1 MINFLRG
8 ILIAAALLVATPQLA
23 LAQLADIPGFDKVL
37 AQIQQSLDGNRV
49 LFREAVEMTQGD
61 MRFYADYVEYYIDTN
76 RMVATGNVLLIETDH
91 QIAADR
97 ADFNAKTRLG
107 TFYNARGFAT
117 LGAPPGTTRPGAPP
131 PTGAPEP
138 DVQFYGET
146 LEKTSEDSYLIT
158 NGGFTSCVQA
168 NPRWEMT
175 SGSIKLRVDHYA
187 LLRNMFLKVKG
198 VPAIYLPLMYY
209 PLSKENRN
217 TGFLMPSYGTSSYKG
232 HTISNSFFW
241 AIDRSQ
247 DATFLYDWFSKT
259 GQAMAGEYRY
269 VSLGGTGNIRTD
281 FLDEHPTTF
290 IDSDGSEV
298 EQAGRRTFR
307 LYGNLSQQ
315 LGGSWYAQGRA
326 DYSSD
331 LAVDRLYDSDIARAT
346 RRTRSYGGS
355 LSGTTKGVRVT
366 GTFDRNEYFAEN
378 STSSLRGALP
388 RVTVARPDRLIP
400 GLPVYA
406 SVNSEAVRI
415 EQRQFNSDR
424 TLERDT
430 GLNRFDIV
438 PAVRF
443 PFNKLAFLTFNTTA
457 QFRNTF
463 WSESVLTDLVNGVE
477 VPVLVGGQPVR
488 LDAPISRRFVELT
501 ADVNGPTL
509 VRIWDAPK
517 SKYAQRFRHSIE
529 PFAQVLYRTA
539 IDNYAAIPKLESTD
553 NIVGSATS
561 YTYGMNTRFYAKRT
575 VDGPRAIPREVI
587 SASIRQTYNTNAL
600 SILSDSQQRTNNIPT
615 ASHFTPVA
623 FLVRTS
629 PFNGV
634 TGTFRTDY
642 DGRYNR
648 FRSLSAD
655 AGWEGE
661 RISLISSW
669 SNLRFRPNNRG
680 ENTARQNH
688 YFNSFLNLRFQQNR
702 YGVTHSLNWDVKYQ
716 SLTQHRI
723 AGYYN
728 AQCCGFSAEYQFI
741 DLSQYTGAGVQQ
753 DSRFHFSVTL
763 GGIGNVSNIFG
774 GLAGANTSR

>member
-1 MINFLRG
+1 MTTLLRG
-8 ILIAAALLVATPQLA
+8 ILIAIALLVATPHLA

-37 AQIQQSLDGNRV
+37 AQLQRSLDGDCV
-49 LFREAVEMTQGD
+49 QLDEAVEMAQGD
-61 MRFYADYVEYYIDTN
+61 MRFYADTVQYCVSTN
-76 RMVATGNVLLIETDH
+76 RMIATGNVLLIETDH

-97 ADFNAKTRLG
+97 ADFNAQTRLG

-117 LGAPPGTTRPGAPP
+117 LGAPPGARQQPSGPA
-131 PTGAPEP
+131 EP
-138 DVQFYGET
+138 DVQFYGDT

-198 VPAIYLPLMYY
+198 VPAIYLPIMYY

-217 TGFLMPSYGTSSYKG
+217 TGFLMPSYGASSYKG
-232 HTISNSFFW
+232 QTISNSFFW

-247 DATFLYDWFSKT
+247 DATFMYDWFSKT

-269 VSLGGTGNIRTD
+269 VSLGGTGSIRTD
-281 FLDEHPTTF
+281 FLDEHPTMFVDT
-290 IDSDGSEV
+290 DGTEV
-298 EQAGRRTFR
+298 EQPGRRAFR
-307 LYGNLSQQ
+307 TYGNLSQQ

-331 LAVDRLYDSDIARAT
+331 LSVDRVYDSDITRAS
-346 RRTRSYGGS
+346 RRTRNYGGS
-355 LSGTTKGVRVT
+355 VSGTTKGIRVT

-378 STSSLRGALP
+378 STSSLRGTLP
-388 RVTVARPDRLIP
+388 RVNVSRPDRLIP

-406 SVNSEAVRI
+406 SVNSEFVRI
-415 EQRQFNSDR
+415 EQKEYKTDR
-424 TLERDT
+424 TLQRDD

-438 PAVRF
+438 PAIRF

-463 WSESVLTDLVNGVE
+463 WTESLLTQMLNGVE
-477 VPVLVGGQPVR
+477 VPVLDQNNRQVR
-488 LDAPISRRFVELT
+488 LDAPISRRFVELS

-517 SKYAQRFRHSIE
+517 AAYAQRFRHSIE
-529 PFAQVLYRTA
+529 PFAQIMYRTS
-539 IDNYAAIPKLESTD
+539 IDNYVAIPKLESSD
-553 NIVGSATS
+553 SIVGSATS

-600 SILSDSQQRTNNIPT
+600 SILSDAQQRQNNVVPT
-615 ASHFTPVA
+615 SRFTPVQL
-623 FLVRTS
+623 LVRSS
-629 PFNGV
+629 PFDGV

-642 DGRYNR
+642 DGRYSR
-648 FRSLSAD
+648 FRSLSAE
-655 AGWEGE
+655 AGWEDE
-661 RISLISSW
+661 RISLLSSW

-688 YFNSFLNLRFQQNR
+688 YFNSFMNLRFQQNR
-702 YGVTHSLNWDVKYQ
+702 YGLTHSLNWDVKYQ
-716 SLTQHRI
+716 SLSQHKI

-741 DLSQYTGAGVQQ
+741 DLSQYTGAAGVQQ

-774 GLAGANTSR
+774 GLGGASTTR

>member
-1 MINFLRG
+1 MINLLRG
-8 ILIAAALLVATPQLA
+8 ILIAAALLVATPQFA

-61 MRFYADYVEYYIDTN
+61 MRFYADYVEYYMDTN

-117 LGAPPGTTRPGAPP
+117 LGPPPGSTRPGAPP
-131 PTGAPEP
+131 TTGAPEP

-146 LEKTSEDSYLIT
+146 LEKTSEDSYLIS

-217 TGFLMPSYGTSSYKG
+217 TGFLMPSYGASSYKG

-290 IDSDGSEV
+290 IDTGGTEV
-298 EQAGRRTFR
+298 EQPGRRTFR
-307 LYGNLSQQ
+307 INGNLSQT
-315 LGGSWYAQGRA
+315 LGRSWYAQARA

-355 LSGTTKGVRVT
+355 VSGTTKGVRVT
-366 GTFDRNEYFAEN
+366 GTLDRNEYFAEN

-388 RVTVARPDRLIP
+388 RVSIARPDRLIP

-406 SVNSEAVRI
+406 SINSEFVRL
-415 EQRQFNSDR
+415 EQRQFNADR
-424 TLERDT
+424 TLEKDD
-430 GLNRFDIV
+430 GLSRLDIV

-443 PFNKLAFLTFNTTA
+443 PYNKLAFLTFNTTA

-463 WSESVLTDLVNGVE
+463 WTDSMLTELVNGIERPTV
-477 VPVLVGGQPVR
+477 VR

-501 ADVNGPTL
+501 ADVNGPTM
-509 VRIWDAPK
+509 VRIWDAPN

-539 IDNYAAIPKLESTD
+539 IDNYYAIPKLEGTD

-575 VDGPRAIPREVI
+575 VDGPRAIPREVV

-600 SILSDSQQRTNNIPT
+600 SILSDTQQRSNNIPT
-615 ASHFTPVA
+615 TSHFTPVQ

-642 DGRYNR
+642 DGRYSR

-655 AGWEGE
+655 AGWESE

-688 YFNSFLNLRFQQNR
+688 YFNSYLNLRFQQNR
-702 YGVTHSLNWDVKYQ
+702 YGVTHALNWDVKYQ

-753 DSRFHFSVTL
+753 DSRLHFSVTL

-774 GLAGANTSR
+774 GLAGANSAR

>member
-1 MINFLRG
+1 MINLLRG
-8 ILIAAALLVATPQLA
+8 ILIAIALLVATPQFA
-23 LAQLADIPGFDKVL
+23 LAQLTDIPGFDKVL

-117 LGAPPGTTRPGAPP
+117 VAPP
-131 PTGAPEP
+131 PGGPPTSGASEP

-146 LEKTSEDSYLIT
+146 LEKTSEDSYLIS

-187 LLRNMFLKVKG
+187 LLRNMFIKVKG

-217 TGFLMPSYGTSSYKG
+217 TGFLMPSYGASSYKG
-232 HTISNSFFW
+232 QTISNSFFW

-247 DATFLYDWFSKT
+247 DATILHDWFSKT
-259 GQAMAGEYRY
+259 GQAVAGEYRY
-269 VSLGGTGNIRTD
+269 MSLGGTGTVRTD
-281 FLDEHPTTF
+281 FLNEKPTTF
-290 IDSDGSEV
+290 VETDGTEV
-298 EQAGRRTFR
+298 EQPGRRTFR
-307 LYGNLSQQ
+307 VYGNLSQS
-315 LGGSWYAQGRA
+315 LGGSWYTQGRA

-331 LAVDRLYDSDIARAT
+331 LAVDRLYESNFSRAT
-346 RRTRSYGGS
+346 RRTRNYGGS
-355 LSGTTKGVRVT
+355 VSGTTKGIRVT

-388 RVTVARPDRLIP
+388 RVNIARPDRLIP

-406 SVNSEAVRI
+406 SINSEVVRI
-415 EQRQFNSDR
+415 EQRQFNADR
-424 TLERDT
+424 TLQKND
-430 GLNRFDIV
+430 GLSRFDIV

-463 WSESVLTDLVNGVE
+463 WTDSVLTDIVNGVE
-477 VPVLVGGQPVR
+477 VPVLVAGQQVR
-488 LDAPISRRFVELT
+488 LNEPISRRFVELT
-501 ADVNGPTL
+501 ADMNGPTL
-509 VRIWDAPK
+509 VRIWDAPN
-517 SKYAQRFRHSIE
+517 STYAQRFRHSIE

-539 IDNYAAIPKLESTD
+539 IDNYAAIPKLEGTD

-575 VDGPRAIPREVI
+575 VDGPRAIPREVV

-615 ASHFTPVA
+615 ASHFTPVQ

-642 DGRYNR
+642 DGRYSR

-655 AGWEGE
+655 AGWEDE
-661 RISLISSW
+661 RVTLISAW

-680 ENTARQNH
+680 ENNARQTH
-688 YFNSFLNLRFQQNR
+688 YFNSYMNLRFQQNR
-702 YGVTHSLNWDVKYQ
+702 YGLTHSLHWDVKYQ
-716 SLTQHRI
+716 SLTQHKI

-741 DLSQYTGAGVQQ
+741 DLSQYNSGGVQQ
-753 DSRFHFSVTL
+753 DSRFHFSITL

-774 GLAGANTSR
+774 GLTGASTSR